1 MKRPDVRYVLPET
14 LHVGDLIRV
23 KFTEDRGLTAYHEG
37 VVGSI
42 RAHGE
47 SRIVLTADGD
57 VLLAYSTQTNWREKK
72 SRVTLL
78 RAAAVVSEPLF

>member
-1 MKRPDVRYVLPET
+1 MKCPDVRYVLPET

-23 KFTEDRGLTAYHEG
+23 KFPEDRGLTTYHEG

-47 SRIVLTADGD
+47 SRSVSTADGA
-57 VLLAYSTQTNWREKK
+57 VLLAYSMQTNWREKK
-72 SRVTLL
+72 ARVTLL
-78 RAAAVVSEPLF
+78 QAAAVVSEPLF